1 VSVHAPGGWRPGSG
15 GKDVLSA
22 LDRARPGGS
31 GSGRAT
37 REAPELQYGS
47 PAAVLAAA
55 AAAMAAPM
63 AGATRPLTQRDL
75 DTPVT
80 VTLSETPS
88 VLLLEK
94 QGLAVA
100 ADSTEGAAVLAA
112 NKRYKGLVAARE
124 AHADAANVSEA
135 QTLPVLL
142 KTREV
147 QCGGA
152 ALVAKASQASAWD
165 IADSFAALGQASA
178 AAEEDDLPGSVL
190 PAGQAVPTG
199 DWVQREA
206 RVLGCAQW
214 LPTVY
219 CCCTGCVVPSWAP
232 CTTLALA
239 AGRRLVDAIPCCPCP
254 HARHDCGCHSTG
266 GTYAPH
272 PPASSSHCKE
282 TSCLNC

>member
-1 VSVHAPGGWRPGSG
+1 VYVNLDVAWTQGGWRPGS

-22 LDRARPGGS
+22 LDRGRPGGS

-55 AAAMAAPM
+55 AAAMAAPL
-63 AGATRPLTQRDL
+63 AARPLTQRDL
-75 DTPVT
+75 DAPVT

-100 ADSTEGAAVLAA
+100 ADSSEGAAVLAA
-112 NKRYKGLVAARE
+112 NKRYKGLIAARE

-165 IADSFAALGQASA
+165 IADSFAALGKAGA

-199 DWVQREA
+199 ACVAHEGDRRSDWTADIAQLVHTKPELLLSRRVTEHHPAVCLLEA
-206 RVLGCAQW
+206 S
-214 LPTVY
+214 
-219 CCCTGCVVPSWAP
+219 PS
-232 CTTLALA
+232 
-239 AGRRLVDAIPCCPCP
+239 CPCP
-254 HARHDCGCHSTG
+254 TWWLQLAAAMAVYDTAQDG
-266 GTYAPH
+266 G
-272 PPASSSHCKE
+272 
-282 TSCLNC
+282 